1 MASVVERKLQHRF
14 AGLGTDAQIVRP
26 YRSRGRVRQYQSL
39 HVMMSIVE
47 RQDDACRDARSV
59 RPLSLKSQRC
69 NI

>member
-39 HVMMSIVE
+39 HVMICSFS
-47 RQDDACRDARSV
+47 DLFDAVTRVVGAGVNTSRYTS
-59 RPLSLKSQRC
+59 
-69 NI
+69 